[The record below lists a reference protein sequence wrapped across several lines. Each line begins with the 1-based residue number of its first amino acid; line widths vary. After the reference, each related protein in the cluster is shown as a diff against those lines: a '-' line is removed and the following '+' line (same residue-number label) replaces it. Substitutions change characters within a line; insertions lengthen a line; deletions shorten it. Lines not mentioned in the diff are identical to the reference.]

1 MHKLSRNL
9 ENLILSTALVMYI
22 AHRNKF
28 MGINLHRISEQLAYS
43 DVRITF
49 QAKCVTVM

>member
-1 MHKLSRNL
+1 MHKLARNL

-22 AHRNKF
+22 AHCKKF
-28 MGINLHRISEQLAYS
+28 TVVNLHHISEQLAYS

-49 QAKCVTVM
+49 QAGCVRVM

>member
-1 MHKLSRNL
+1 
-9 ENLILSTALVMYI
+9 MYI

-28 MGINLHRISEQLAYS
+28 TEINLHRISEQLAYS

-49 QAKCVTVM
+49 QARCVTAM